1 MIRRQSYRAIKPSG
15 GPIPDDRRHNQ
26 DVAAIRPPPA
36 PPPPVPV
43 LDAITLLYSWR
54 RARMN
59 GDRANAAALLAE
71 LERLAERP
79 KRRAGGEHDEQ
90 YG

>member
-1 MIRRQSYRAIKPSG
+1 VIQRTPRVVRRESL
-15 GPIPDDRRHNQ
+15 GPIEADEPHR
-26 DVAAIRPPPA
+26 VVKPA
-36 PPPPVPV
+36 PPPPAPSVPV
-43 LDAITLLYSWR
+43 LDALTLLYSWR

-59 GDRANAAALLAE
+59 GDRTNAAALLAE

-79 KRRAGGEHDEQ
+79 KRRTEGEHDEQ